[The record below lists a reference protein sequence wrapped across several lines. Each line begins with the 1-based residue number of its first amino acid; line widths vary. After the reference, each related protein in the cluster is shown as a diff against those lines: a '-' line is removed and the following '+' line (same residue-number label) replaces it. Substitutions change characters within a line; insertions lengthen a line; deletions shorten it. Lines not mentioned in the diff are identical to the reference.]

1 MFIREAPYEPL
12 RALLEAQLL
21 SVRSLFLFIL
31 LSIAAPV
38 WSLETIHLQL
48 KWKHQFQFAG
58 YYAAFVKGYYKQ
70 AGLDVV
76 IHEAQYDEDPIENVL
91 SGKAEYGVGTSE
103 LLLKHA
109 EGAPVVVLGVIFQ
122 HSPLGLVAARD
133 ASVRH
138 VHDLVGRPLMIE
150 ANSAELFAYLAREG
164 VRRDLLE
171 ILPHSFDIRDLIE
184 GRIAAMSVYVTD
196 EPYALREVGFDYVLM
211 KPSQG
216 GIDFYGDNFFTT
228 RQELTEHP
236 ERVRAFREATIKGW
250 KYAMAHPEEIID
262 LIYEGYTQRHSRQHL
277 AYEAKQMMNLLQPDL
292 VEPGYMHEGRWQH
305 IAQTYA
311 EQGLLPERYDLEDF
325 LYRPESGVD
334 LRQVQQWIS
343 VLLLVALVVV
353 GVLVYVSTLNR
364 RLARSQAWL
373 SSLIENAPS
382 ALLVLNEDAQVLDWN
397 DQAEEI
403 FGWQKEEVMGRSIY
417 DFLIPASEREQVQ
430 SALQSMMQTGAVTPS
445 KNWNLTKR
453 GQRILCDWR
462 NVKPQSHMMIC
473 MAQDVTERTRM
484 EESLREMAHTDALT
498 GVANR
503 TLFFEK
509 FEQSV
514 LLAKRQKEKVAML
527 FIDLDDFKQVN
538 DRYGHEVGDVVLCEV
553 VQRIRMAIREA
564 DLLARIGGD
573 EFVLMLY
580 DCPNED
586 KAKQVAEKVLSVLE
600 RPVKVA
606 GIEVVIGGSI
616 GISIF
621 PDHGEQVSTLLKA
634 ADKAMYAVK
643 AQRKNGIGVAEPRSL

>member
-1 MFIREAPYEPL
+1 MLFRSV
-12 RALLEAQLL
+12 LLFFVLL
-21 SVRSLFLFIL
+21 
-31 LSIAAPV
+31 AASTA
-38 WSLETIHLQL
+38 WSLETVHLQL

-58 YYAAFVKGYYKQ
+58 YYAAFVKGYYKN

-76 IHEAQYDEDPIENVL
+76 IHEANYDEDPIEAVI

-109 EGAPVVVLGVIFQ
+109 AGAPVVVLGVIFQ
-122 HSPLGLVAARD
+122 HSPLALIAARD
-133 ASVRH
+133 ENVQH
-138 VHDLVGRPLMIE
+138 VHDLVGRSLMIE
-150 ANSAELFAYLAREG
+150 ANSAELFAFLAREG
-164 VRRDLLE
+164 VRRDLLDVV
-171 ILPHSFDIRDLIE
+171 PHSFDIRDLIE
-184 GRIAAMSVYVTD
+184 GRVAGMSVYVTD
-196 EPYALREVGFDYVLM
+196 EPFALREAGFDYVLM
-211 KPSQG
+211 KPSQA

-228 RQELTEHP
+228 REELEQHP

-277 AYEAKQMMNLLQPDL
+277 AYEAKQMMGLLQPDL
-292 VEPGYMHEGRWQH
+292 VEPGYMHAGRWQH
-305 IAQTYA
+305 IADTYA
-311 EQGLLPERYDLEDF
+311 SQRLLPEDYDLGDF
-325 LYRPESGVD
+325 LYRPEVGVD
-334 LRQVQQWIS
+334 LRKVQQWIS
-343 VLLLVALVVV
+343 VLMLVAIVVV
-353 GVLVYVSTLNR
+353 GVLVYVATLNR

-373 SSLIENAPS
+373 GSLIENAPS
-382 ALLVLNEDAQVLDWN
+382 ALLVLNEEAEVLDWN
-397 DQAEEI
+397 EQAEEI
-403 FGWQKEEVMGRSIY
+403 FGWKKEEVMGRSIY
-417 DFLIPASEREQVQ
+417 DFLIPGPDLEQVK
-430 SALQSMMQTGAVTPS
+430 SALKNMMQTGEVTLS
-445 KNWNLTKR
+445 KNWNLTKH
-453 GQRILCDWR
+453 GARILCDWR

-473 MAQDVTERTRM
+473 MAQDVTERAKL

-509 FEQSV
+509 FEQSI
-514 LLAKRQKEKVAML
+514 LLAKRQQEKVAML
-527 FIDLDDFKQVN
+527 FIDLDDFKVVN

-580 DCPNED
+580 DCPEVD
-586 KAKQVAEKVLSVLE
+586 KARQVAEKVLSVLAN
-600 RPVKVA
+600 PVKVA
-606 GIEVVIGGSI
+606 GIDVVIGGSI

-621 PDHGEQVSTLLKA
+621 PDHGEQVTTLLKA

-643 AQRKNGIGVAEPRSL
+643 AVSKNGVGVAE